1 MQNLSLKEKQGRD
14 KLQNSMC
21 GDWGRTGGNGDGQVA
36 GKGWKL
42 LAGNSF
48 LENSSVAF
56 PSELYFLPY
65 PIGTHC
71 RILL

>member
-42 LAGNSF
+42 LSGKF
-48 LENSSVAF
+48 QCCF
-56 PSELYFLPY
+56 PK
-65 PIGTHC
+65 
-71 RILL
+71 